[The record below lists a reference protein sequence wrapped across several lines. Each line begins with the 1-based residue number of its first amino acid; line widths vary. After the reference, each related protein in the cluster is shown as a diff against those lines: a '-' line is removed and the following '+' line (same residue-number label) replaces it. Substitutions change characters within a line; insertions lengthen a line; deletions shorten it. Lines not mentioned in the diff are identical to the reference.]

1 MMTVASKTIAERIL
15 RQDRGTDEANTF
27 AMQVNKW
34 LTNEHEV
41 FVIVS
46 CALLFQVFASQN
58 VEDNSHEVVVQD
70 STTLPPDTIP
80 NTQQPPPTG

>member
-15 RQDRGTDEANTF
+15 RQNRGTDEANIF
-27 AMQVNKW
+27 AMQVNKC

-46 CALLFQVFASQN
+46 CALSVPS
-58 VEDNSHEVVVQD
+58 VR
-70 STTLPPDTIP
+70 
-80 NTQQPPPTG
+80 